1 MKKILSL
8 ILALALVMSLSVTAF
23 AAEDNGNGEG
33 EAATIEISAIY
44 KAGDAAA
51 EIVSVDISWGAMTFE
66 YTDGADGKWNPATHT
81 YGEKGNGTWKAEDNA
96 ITVTNH
102 SNVEVTV
109 AMALTPVEG
118 TGVEVSLTGGNGTL
132 AAGVEGDVEG
142 AAAVT
147 GKLTVS
153 GTPNDTVT
161 AEGIKVGEI
170 TVTIE

>member
-1 MKKILSL
+1 MKKTLSI
-8 ILALALVMSLSVTAF
+8 ILALALILSLSTTVLAAESQSQDVTAKY
-23 AAEDNGNGEG
+23 EKTENE
-33 EAATIEISAIY
+33 EAIY
-44 KAGDAAA
+44 N
-51 EIVSVDISWGAMTFE
+51 VDIAWGDLTFTYSE
-66 YTDGADGKWNPATHT
+66 HTEKTWNPDTHT
-81 YGEKGNGTWKAEDNA
+81 YDENVTGGWDKTEASV
-96 ITVTNH
+96 TVTNH

-118 TGVEVSLTGGNGTL
+118 TGVNVSLVGGSGTL
-132 AAGVEGDVEG
+132 AAGVEGDVAG

>member
-1 MKKILSL
+1 MKKIISLTLALML
-8 ILALALVMSLSVTAF
+8 ILSMSTIAF
-23 AAEDNGNGEG
+23 AAEQSDSHDVTARYEKTENE
-33 EAATIEISAIY
+33 EAIY
-44 KAGDAAA
+44 N
-51 EIVSVDISWGAMTFE
+51 VDIAWGELTFTYSE
-66 YTDGADGKWNPATHT
+66 HTEKTWNPDTHT
-81 YGEKGNGTWKAEDNA
+81 YDTETSGGWDKTEASV
-96 ITVTNH
+96 TVTNH

-132 AAGVEGDVEG
+132 AAGVEGDVAG

-153 GTPNDTVT
+153 GTPNDPVT

>member
-1 MKKILSL
+1 MKKIISLTLALML
-8 ILALALVMSLSVTAF
+8 ILSMSTIAF
-23 AAEDNGNGEG
+23 AAEQSDSHDVTARYEKTENE
-33 EAATIEISAIY
+33 EAIY
-44 KAGDAAA
+44 N
-51 EIVSVDISWGAMTFE
+51 VDIAWGELTFTYSE
-66 YTDGADGKWNPATHT
+66 HTEKTWNPDTHT
-81 YGEKGNGTWKAEDNA
+81 YDTETSGGWDKTEASV
-96 ITVTNH
+96 TVTNH

-132 AAGVEGDVEG
+132 AAGVEGDVAG

>member
-1 MKKILSL
+1 MKKIISL
-8 ILALALVMSLSVTAF
+8 TMALALVLSLGICASASELGGSHDVTAKY
-23 AAEDNGNGEG
+23 EKSENE
-33 EAATIEISAIY
+33 EAIY
-44 KAGDAAA
+44 N
-51 EIVSVDISWGAMTFE
+51 VDIAWGDLIFTYSE
-66 YTDGADGKWNPATHT
+66 HTEKTWNPDTHT
-81 YGEKGNGTWKAEDNA
+81 YDETVTGGWDKTEASV
-96 ITVTNH
+96 TVTNH

-109 AMALTPVEG
+109 AMALAPVEG
-118 TGVEVSLTGGNGTL
+118 TGVEVSLTGGSGTL

>member
-1 MKKILSL
+1 MKKIISL
-8 ILALALVMSLSVTAF
+8 ILALVLVMSMSVTAF
-23 AAEDNGNGEG
+23 AAESEVTNDGKSNTSITVTGKYVASET
-33 EAATIEISAIY
+33 EAVI
-44 KAGDAAA
+44 
-51 EIVSVDISWGAMTFE
+51 SVDISWGAMTFQ
-66 YTDGADGKWNPATHT
+66 YTDGADGEWDPATHT
-81 YGEKGNGTWKAEDNA
+81 YGAKGNGTWSASDNA
-96 ITVTNH
+96 IEVTNH

-132 AAGVEGDVEG
+132 AAGVEGDVAG